1 TEKDFLLH
9 LDPTALAAHDRGLDA
24 VNASL
29 TAIGAM
35 AARLG
40 DAELDEAIATLEP
53 QLAATA
59 ARFADLVA
67 LRRQM
72 GFGEEKGLAG
82 EMQNAV
88 NDLDTTFA
96 G

>member
-1 TEKDFLLH
+1 
-9 LDPTALAAHDRGLDA
+9 
-24 VNASL
+24 
-29 TAIGAM
+29 
-35 AARLG
+35 
-40 DAELDEAIATLEP
+40 AIATLEP

-88 NDLDTTFA
+88 NDLDKTFA
-96 G
+96 GSSNPALAVKLLTLRGLGKDYMLTGRP